1 MSPFVMS
8 LFGFGWYQRWGGECY
23 QHEGEQ
29 PLFIFLCT
37 LTTFII
43 YANNTLVYQYP
54 GKVTCYLIS
63 CLFPVREMSLSK
75 QKQPHMRILIKLH
88 SVPVRSSK
96 EMIGQHFSCLPAL
109 EVSRQSH
116 RHFTLPEKFP
126 VLWFGYCDII
136 SRFKLKCVYSSSSCS
151 LDSWAGSLSVSTLHV
166 LAVSVLPGNPPGW
179 SNSPKTSAGFLAIL
193 YCRYVCANGCLSLC

>member
-1 MSPFVMS
+1 MKCLFHFNCTWLWKPIWEKAQHSGIKLNEVNLNKTLQCFHWGHLS
-8 LFGFGWYQRWGGECY
+8 LTQNLLWINYFQCSVIDYISKWAHLSCLSLDLVDTRGGWGCY

-63 CLFPVREMSLSK
+63 CLFPLREMSLSK
-75 QKQPHMRILIKLH
+75 QKHPHMHILIKLH

-116 RHFTLPEKFP
+116 HHFTLSEKFP
-126 VLWFGYCDII
+126 VH
-136 SRFKLKCVYSSSSCS
+136 
-151 LDSWAGSLSVSTLHV
+151 SVRSDLVIVT
-166 LAVSVLPGNPPGW
+166 
-179 SNSPKTSAGFLAIL
+179 
-193 YCRYVCANGCLSLC
+193 